1 MTNTHTH
8 THTSHPS
15 TINHYQNRLHERGI
29 QFSQL
34 TLQTCRL
41 PGYDLMLFGLFQD
54 LMMFTRVSTSRSYI
68 FQTTEINTEGKDSS
82 HDIFLDRSAEGCSE
96 QPNAS
101 ESHPCRSFTSI
112 LRNQQRPA
120 VPDFTDLDRDQEQDN
135 EANTPHTADLSHN
148 TKHNDQSHNSQF
160 KMPSHNEQNQKGQ
173 HGPTKD
179 P

>member
-1 MTNTHTH
+1 MQV
-8 THTSHPS
+8 
-15 TINHYQNRLHERGI
+15 TIYE
-29 QFSQL
+29 
-34 TLQTCRL
+34 
-41 PGYDLMLFGLFQD
+41 LMMFGFFQD
-54 LMMFTRVSTSRSYI
+54 LMMFTRLSTYRSHI
-68 FQTTEINTEGKDSS
+68 SQTIEINTEENDSFLDSS
-82 HDIFLDRSAEGCSE
+82 VDGCSE
-96 QPNAS
+96 QPNAR

-120 VPDFTDLDRDQEQDN
+120 VADFTDLDRDQEQDK

-160 KMPSHNEQNQKGQ
+160 KMPSHNEQDQKEQ